1 MRQLILGLSLAL
13 AVAGVAP
20 LQAEERHFAFGGDQ
34 YVAGQVASFS
44 GEVARDAFAAGY
56 DVTAQAVS
64 GDAHLAGYN
73 ITTQGAIAGNLYA
86 AGSTLT
92 VMAPVGG
99 DVTAIAQ
106 TLAVREGGTV
116 AGNLRAAAA
125 LVTLAAPV
133 SGSVLV
139 SAQTLKLEG
148 TITGDLSFFG
158 DTLSFGPDARV
169 SGQLLIQ
176 APRQIEVPASVASPD
191 RVTYTALVVPDY
203 ATEAGKTAEHVVRSV
218 WPAVWATGLWWVL
231 LMVVGLLFIT
241 LANRFVLAM
250 ERAATRRPLRNFGLG
265 ILAFATLL
273 GLVPVLGLTVAG
285 LVALPFVLMFVAIC
299 WALAYVA
306 GTYLVALRVGAALVP
321 IDNNLKRLGVLI
333 AGILVAGLIGMVP
346 ILGWLTMLVLTGFG
360 FGAFA
365 LLTMLRWSARDQDLL
380 QPATAS

>member
-1 MRQLILGLSLAL
+1 M
-13 AVAGVAP
+13 
-20 LQAEERHFAFGGDQ
+20 
-34 YVAGQVASFS
+34 
-44 GEVARDAFAAGY
+44 
-56 DVTAQAVS
+56 
-64 GDAHLAGYN
+64 
-73 ITTQGAIAGNLYA
+73 
-86 AGSTLT
+86 
-92 VMAPVGG
+92 
-99 DVTAIAQ
+99 
-106 TLAVREGGTV
+106 
-116 AGNLRAAAA
+116 
-125 LVTLAAPV
+125 
-133 SGSVLV
+133 
-139 SAQTLKLEG
+139 
-148 TITGDLSFFG
+148 
-158 DTLSFGPDARV
+158 
-169 SGQLLIQ
+169 
-176 APRQIEVPASVASPD
+176 
-191 RVTYTALVVPDY
+191 
-203 ATEAGKTAEHVVRSV
+203 
-218 WPAVWATGLWWVL
+218 WATGLWWVL

-285 LVALPFVLMFVAIC
+285 LVVLPFVLMFVAIC